1 VCKRECVNDLILVTG
16 ATGTIGRDVV
26 KELARR
32 GAKVSA
38 GVRDKAKASTLF
50 PPEVELVEFD
60 FENAGTLSN
69 ALKGVTKLF
78 VLPPLIPNQTETV
91 NRLIDV
97 AKKSGLKKIVK
108 LSAIGTETEL
118 SFTVG
123 NLHAATDQYIRES
136 GVAHTLLRPNSFM
149 QNFINYFPPRN
160 GIIYL
165 PWGNGKASFIDARDI
180 ASVAA
185 EILTSGEHR
194 GKIYTLTGPTALG
207 VADVAKILSD
217 ASGREIKYT
226 DVPESAARDG
236 MLQAGL
242 PQWQVDALMELHA
255 INKQSLWSAVTS
267 DIENIIGRPPT
278 SFEQFAR
285 DYATRF

>member
-1 VCKRECVNDLILVTG
+1 VNDLILVTG

-32 GAKVSA
+32 GARVGA

-78 VLPPLIPNQTETV
+78 VLPPLVPNQTEIV
-91 NRLIDV
+91 NRLIDA

-108 LSAIGTETEL
+108 LSAIGTGTEL
-118 SFTVG
+118 SFNVG
-123 NLHAATDQYIRES
+123 NLHAATDRHIQES
-136 GVAHTLLRPNSFM
+136 GIAHTILQPNSFM
-149 QNFINYFPPRN
+149 QNFINYFPPRD
-160 GIIYL
+160 GVVYL
-165 PWGNGKASFIDARDI
+165 PWGEGKASFIDVRDI

-185 EILTSGEHR
+185 E
-194 GKIYTLTGPTALG
+194 TLTTGDHDGKTYTITGPAALG
-207 VADVAKILSD
+207 ITEVAQILSE
-217 ASGREIKYT
+217 ASGREIRYI

-255 INKQSLWSAVTS
+255 INKQGRWSAVTS
-267 DIENIIGRPPT
+267 DVQEVTGRPAT
-278 SFEQFAR
+278 SFEHFAR
-285 DYATRF
+285 DHAAKFQ